1 MEHGKIKDKKIEFG
15 EAKAV
20 VTADSKA
27 VSAIVKVKVPN
38 YVPAGFTVRSRID
51 ETLFTADCSG
61 SALRS
66 AQEDPNVES
75 VALSKRLR
83 SEKN

>member
-1 MEHGKIKDKKIEFG
+1 MEHDKLKDKKMEFG
-15 EAKAV
+15 AAKPAAP
-20 VTADSKA
+20 ADSEI

-38 YVPAGFTVRSRID
+38 YVPKGFTVRSRVD
-51 ETLFTADCSG
+51 ETMFTADCNG

-83 SEKN
+83 LQKS